1 MIISATHFC
10 GNISSADECEYAGG
24 RIIEKNE
31 KDNSGM
37 RIWGKLMKNN
47 RLLKDMVV
55 ENYDYTLN
63 RTKKVYQ
70 ALEEM
75 CYEFDLAKPIWL
87 DTNKE
92 DFIRHS
98 RTKFTKDSFVE
109 DIEFDF
115 LDFQVI
121 EEDY

>member
-1 MIISATHFC
+1 
-10 GNISSADECEYAGG
+10 
-24 RIIEKNE
+24 
-31 KDNSGM
+31 M

-55 ENYDYTLN
+55 ENYDYTLS

-87 DTNKE
+87 DSNKE

-98 RTKFTKDSFVE
+98 RTKFTRDNFVE
-109 DIEFDF
+109 EIEFDF
-115 LDFQVI
+115 LNFQVI

>member
-1 MIISATHFC
+1 MF
-10 GNISSADECEYAGG
+10 
-24 RIIEKNE
+24 
-31 KDNSGM
+31 
-37 RIWGKLMKNN
+37 RIWGKLIKNN

-55 ENYDYTLN
+55 EIEDYTIS

-70 ALEEM
+70 ALDEI

-87 DTNKE
+87 ETNKE
-92 DFIRHS
+92 DFIRHA
-98 RTKFTKDSFVE
+98 RTKFTKDSFIE
-109 DIEFDF
+109 DIEFDY

>member
-1 MIISATHFC
+1 
-10 GNISSADECEYAGG
+10 
-24 RIIEKNE
+24 
-31 KDNSGM
+31 M
-37 RIWGKLMKNN
+37 RIWGKLMKKN

-63 RTKKVYQ
+63 RTRKVYQ
-70 ALEEM
+70 ALEDI

-87 DTNKE
+87 DVNKE
-92 DFIRHS
+92 DFIKYS
-98 RTKFTKDSFVE
+98 RTKFTSDSFVE
-109 DIEFDF
+109 DIDFDF

>member
-1 MIISATHFC
+1 
-10 GNISSADECEYAGG
+10 
-24 RIIEKNE
+24 
-31 KDNSGM
+31 M
-37 RIWGKLMKNN
+37 RIWGKLIKNN
-47 RLLKDMVV
+47 RLQKDMVV
-55 ENYDYTLN
+55 HIEDDTLS

-70 ALEEM
+70 SLEEV

-98 RTKFTKDSFVE
+98 RTRFTKDNF
-109 DIEFDF
+109 IEEVDFDY

-121 EEDY
+121 EENY

>member
-87 DTNKE
+87 DSNKD

-109 DIEFDF
+109 DIDFDF

>member
-1 MIISATHFC
+1 
-10 GNISSADECEYAGG
+10 
-24 RIIEKNE
+24 
-31 KDNSGM
+31 M

-87 DTNKE
+87 ENNKNE
-92 DFIRHS
+92 FIKFS
-98 RTKFTKDSFVE
+98 RTRFTSDSFVE
-109 DIEFDF
+109 DIDFDF